1 MKIEIYTKDNCTY
14 CNQAKQLL
22 KSKNMEYTEHYIA
35 PSNRAVLLEEL
46 TTRLGVA
53 PRTVPQIFIDD
64 KSVGGYTELV
74 QWLKD
79 NNK

>member
-1 MKIEIYTKDNCTY
+1 MKIEVYTKDNCTY

-22 KSKNMEYTEHYIA
+22 KSKNLDYTEHYIA

-64 KSVGGYTELV
+64 KSIGGYTELA

>member
-1 MKIEIYTKDNCTY
+1 MKIEVYTKDNCTY

-22 KSKNMEYTEHYIA
+22 KSKNLEYTEHYIA

-64 KSVGGYTELV
+64 KSIGGYTELA